1 MLNAQ
6 CSLNSRHRGCKRE
19 CEGQGGL
26 RGAPCLNVT
35 ARSQSLERETAHK
48 EQEAREGQGVCEGRK
63 SGRVPV
69 KGREAQGRKPAKG
82 GQPAKG
88 GEQVGSPSPR
98 KA

>member
-1 MLNAQ
+1 MLNAH
-6 CSLNSRHRGCKRE
+6 STAVTEARKRE

-82 GQPAKG
+82 G
-88 GEQVGSPSPR
+88 EQVGSPSPR